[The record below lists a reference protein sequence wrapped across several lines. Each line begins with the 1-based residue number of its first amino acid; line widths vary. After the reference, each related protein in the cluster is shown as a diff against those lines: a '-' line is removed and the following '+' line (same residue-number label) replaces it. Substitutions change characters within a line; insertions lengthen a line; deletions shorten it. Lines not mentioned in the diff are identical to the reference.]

1 MQLAPAASVAPSQI
15 RAIAALAEEQPGTL
29 RLFYGE
35 DSLPTPDFIKE
46 AGCRAINAGQTFYTP
61 NAGTM
66 PLRQAIAAQTL
77 KLHGVAIDPTREVV
91 VTASGMVALAL
102 TCQATVGPGDSA
114 VVLTPLWPNVAAAVR
129 VAGAHAIEVPL
140 TLADQGFELDLDRI
154 EAAIQPNTRL
164 LALASPGNPTA
175 WTASATDWINLV
187 DLCRRHDLW
196 LAADGVYE
204 RLVYDGSTVAP
215 SPLAVPGARERTI
228 VVQSFSKAYRMTGW
242 RVGYALAPPGLARA
256 LTNLQEF
263 VVSNAPSIGQEAARV
278 ALLDGEPFI
287 NASQERYTRHRR
299 IALERLRTIP
309 GVIVPEPT
317 GAFYVF
323 PKLDGLTDS
332 FDFCRHLVQNHRVGL
347 APGAAFGAG
356 GEGHIRLCFAVEEP
370 ILRDALDRFE
380 TGWQSYLSRSVSGWR
395 I

>member
-1 MQLAPAASVAPSQI
+1 MQLAPAAFVPPSQI
-15 RAIAALAEEQPGTL
+15 RAIAALAEDHPGTL

-35 DSLPTPDFIKE
+35 DSLPTPDFIRA
-46 AGCRAINAGQTFYTP
+46 AGCRAINEGQTFYTP

-66 PLRQAIAAQTL
+66 ALRQAIAAQTER
-77 KLHGVAIDPTREVV
+77 LHGVAIDPSREVV

-114 VVLTPLWPNVAAAVR
+114 LVLTPLWPNVAAAVR
-129 VAGAHAIEVPL
+129 VAGAEAIEVPL
-140 TLADQGFELDLDRI
+140 ALGELGFELDLPRI
-154 EAAIQPNTRL
+154 EAAIRPNTRL

-175 WTASATDWINLV
+175 WTATADDWSHLV
-187 DLCRRHDLW
+187 AICRRHDLW

-215 SPLAVPGARERTI
+215 SPLNVPGARERTI

-242 RVGYALAPPGLARA
+242 RVGYTLAPPDLTRV

-278 ALLDGEPFI
+278 ALLDGEPFVQ
-287 NASQERYTRHRR
+287 ASQERYARHRR
-299 IALERLRTIP
+299 IALERLQAMD
-309 GVIVPEPT
+309 GVVVPDPT

-323 PKLDGLTDS
+323 PKLAGLTDS
-332 FDFCRHLVQNHRVGL
+332 VALCRHLVVKHGVGL

-356 GEGHIRLCFAVEEP
+356 GEGHLRLCFAVEEP
-370 ILRDALDRFE
+370 ILIAALDRFE
-380 TGWQSYLSRSVSGWR
+380 AGWRSDRSVGSQG
-395 I
+395 